1 MENRS
6 FHCSLKCDRVRM
18 IIRLLA
24 LFLFLQVSLAEP
36 KDLECKRKS
45 AKICQLDFVI
55 WGNNQKPKFPDLS
68 SKHTLVIRSGSIA
81 EFSKTLVSQLGSVTK
96 VQLGQLGITSL
107 FISPQWTSLKAEFN
121 QISELHIE
129 ELVDVGDSTDHIPKT
144 FNERDTNE
152 EVERFVNQTSAIG
165 NPKDESDE
173 ALNATEVPEV
183 PLADTPFIDITV
195 NALVFLNLANNRLKS
210 VDNLKFLSKLKEL
223 LLDGNRIEFIKM
235 GTFAGMRNLKKLSLA
250 NNKINRIVTPEP
262 TSFLALEKLSL
273 AFNQLTKLDVQNW
286 AMSQLTHL
294 DVSHNKLT
302 AMDVTTLDQFVSL
315 EKLAMAN
322 NSWHCE
328 WLSVAVK
335 DFDRS
340 FVQLEDAQETCP
352 KDEYELKGFCCKY
365 FQHSEDDSINTFDR
379 IKRMEE
385 ANKMM
390 KQNFHS
396 KVELFKT
403 EWMTNAEALQQKAMN
418 KLKPYEELDKKM
430 QKDDNKEAQKAMEN
444 LSKLIEDCNDLLEKV
459 KNANEHNKQYTQR
472 FTSLFYTTLAE
483 KNKLVQE
490 MTKAATL
497 EEEMKKYEMSFKAN
511 N

>member
-1 MENRS
+1 
-6 FHCSLKCDRVRM
+6 M
-18 IIRLLA
+18 IIRLLT

-36 KDLECKRKS
+36 KDLECKRKN

-55 WGNNQKPKFPDLS
+55 WGSNQKPKLPDLS
-68 SKHTLVIRSGSIA
+68 SKHTLVIRSGSIT
-81 EFSKTLVSQLGSVTK
+81 EFSKSLVSQLGSVSK

-107 FISPQWTSLKAEFN
+107 YIAPQWTSLKAEFN
-121 QISELHIE
+121 QISELSIE
-129 ELVDVGDSTDHIPKT
+129 ELVDVCDSTDHIPKT
-144 FNERDTNE
+144 FNARDTNE
-152 EVERFVNQTSAIG
+152 EVERYVNQTSATA
-165 NPKDESDE
+165 NPKDETDE
-173 ALNATEVPEV
+173 ALNTTEV
-183 PLADTPFIDITV
+183 PLADTPFIDLTV
-195 NALVFLNLANNRLKS
+195 NELVFLNLANNRLKS
-210 VDNLKFLSKLKEL
+210 VDNFKFLSKLKEL

-235 GTFAGMRNLKKLSLA
+235 ETFAGMRNLKKLSLA
-250 NNKINRIVTPEP
+250 NNKISRIVTPEP
-262 TSFLALEKLSL
+262 SSFLALEKLSL
-273 AFNQLTKLDVQNW
+273 AFNQLTKLDVHNW

-302 AMDVTTLDQFVSL
+302 AIDVATLDQFVSL

-340 FVQLEDAQETCP
+340 FVQLEDSQETCP
-352 KDEYELKGFCCKY
+352 KDEFELKGYCCKY
-365 FQHSEDDSINTFDR
+365 FQHSEDDSVSTFDR
-379 IKRMEE
+379 IRRLEE
-385 ANKMM
+385 ANKKM
-390 KQNFHS
+390 KQDFHD

-403 EWMTNAEALQQKAMN
+403 EWMTNAESLQQKTTN

-444 LSKLIEDCNDLLEKV
+444 LSELIEDCTDLLEKV
-459 KNANEHNKQYTQR
+459 KKANEQNKKYTQR